1 MAKVEKKLWRIAGLP
16 AVTALFATAPERVER
31 LFFDDRLKAQAG
43 AFSAVLAKARKPYRL
58 VEAEELARVAG
69 SAMHGGIVA
78 IAQPVAVAEFDP
90 AEAKRWV
97 KDHQPLL
104 ILDGVSNPQ
113 NLGAIARTAAYFGL
127 PRMVLSD
134 HPSQAAPS
142 DAAYRIAEGGLDY
155 IKLYRITGLPAMLKR
170 LRDFYLV
177 LGTALGDGKPLDALH
192 GGKRPIAII
201 LGNEEHGLS
210 STTLKACEAVVTL
223 PGAGR
228 VQSLNV
234 SASAAI
240 FIHAALGHSEASG
253 DAKLPN
259 RQPAMTKHRG

>member
-1 MAKVEKKLWRIAGLP
+1 
-16 AVTALFATAPERVER
+16 
-31 LFFDDRLKAQAG
+31 
-43 AFSAVLAKARKPYRL
+43 
-58 VEAEELARVAG
+58 
-69 SAMHGGIVA
+69 
-78 IAQPVAVAEFDP
+78 
-90 AEAKRWV
+90 
-97 KDHQPLL
+97 
-104 ILDGVSNPQ
+104 
-113 NLGAIARTAAYFGL
+113 
-127 PRMVLSD
+127 MVLSD